1 MFYSELYKYEKKM
14 LFEIPAD
21 ETGFLNRIHILEM
34 LNLQRKLC
42 RNFSKYF
49 FEVKT
54 ELEMFL
60 FYSLS
65 S

>member
-1 MFYSELYKYEKKM
+1 M

-21 ETGFLNRIHILEM
+21 ETGFLNKIHILEM